1 MPNEVTAN
9 DMPNYRYGVRGAK
22 IALQTAQ
29 GTYGTPWIENGA
41 EQIDESGRATTNTT
55 TFYSDDGKPAP
66 AEGATGNDTIT
77 VQFAEFSDDYQTKV
91 LGHKIDN
98 NGILVKSKDDEKGV
112 FALGFE
118 VQGTLKKTRVWKLGC
133 TSSEPAAAAFQT
145 KGENATESPES
156 CTLTVAG
163 DTFADGHHDEFVCH
177 EGDEA
182 FDTFLDAVPTLSFDP
197 PVVPVN
203 TKLSTLTIG
212 SLTLSPAFDADIE
225 AYTVT
230 TTNATDAVTA
240 TAADS
245 DAEVTIEVNGSEH
258 TSGTAATWESGANT
272 VVVTVSDGEDEPTTN
287 TYIVIVTK
295 E

>member
-1 MPNEVTAN
+1 MPEVTAN
-9 DMPNYRYGVRGAK
+9 DMPNYRYGIRGAK
-22 IALQTAQ
+22 IAMQTAI

-41 EQIDESGRATTNTT
+41 EQVDESGRATTNTT

-77 VQFAEFSDDYQTKV
+77 IQFAEFSTDYQTKC
-91 LGHKIDN
+91 LGHKVDN

-118 VQGTLKKTRVWKLGC
+118 VQGTLRKTRVWKLGC

-156 CTLTVAG
+156 CTLTIAG

-182 FDTFLDAVPTLSFDP
+182 FETFLDAVPTLDF
-197 PVVPVN
+197 
-203 TKLSTLTIG
+203 STG
-212 SLTLSPAFDADIE
+212 
-225 AYTVT
+225 
-230 TTNATDAVTA
+230 N
-240 TAADS
+240 
-245 DAEVTIEVNGSEH
+245 NG
-258 TSGTAATWESGANT
+258 
-272 VVVTVSDGEDEPTTN
+272 
-287 TYIVIVTK
+287 
-295 E
+295 